1 MKRLITLLI
10 FGAVAF
16 AIYCAATGYRPA
28 WLEPYWH
35 APVTKE
41 ATGRRARN
49 PDEAISVLVTL
60 VKRQDVPVNLEA
72 IGTAQPLNQV
82 VVRAQIDGRLSEV
95 LFKDGQDVKAGDIL
109 ARIDATTY
117 QAQYD
122 QTLAKKA
129 QDEAQLANAL
139 KDLERYKTLAS
150 TQFTSRQQADTQAS
164 TVAQLQA
171 LVQYDTGVIANAKA
185 ILDYAVIKAP
195 IDGRAGFRAVDPGNV
210 IHAGDTAGLV
220 TITRLQPIGVVFNL
234 PQQYLRAA
242 NEASKLAPLSVAV
255 LDADSAKPLDQGMV
269 TTIDNQV
276 DATTGSVKFR
286 AEFPNAT
293 LQLWP
298 GQFVNI
304 KLVLSTLKGV
314 LTVPTVAVQRG
325 PAGAFIYA
333 VADGKAVAVQVTV
346 PRQDETTAVIEGA
359 VIEGQSIVTSGFARL
374 KDGAK
379 ISFGDAPASPQ
390 IKPREA
396 KPAADGAE
404 AAVPEAAVP
413 ADVPAAKNPEAKP
426 TPDTSVTEPKK
437 RRKKDGANAPA
448 GAPVATP

>member
-1 MKRLITLLI
+1 MKRLITLLVL
-10 FGAVAF
+10 GAVAF

-35 APVTKE
+35 APVAKE

-49 PDEAISVLVTL
+49 PDEAIAVLVTP

-171 LVQYDTGVIANAKA
+171 LVQYDAGVIANAKA

-234 PQQYLRAA
+234 PQQHLRAA
-242 NEASKLAPLSVAV
+242 NEASKLAPLNVAV

-286 AEFPNAT
+286 AEFPNAN

-325 PAGAFIYA
+325 PAGAFVYA
-333 VADGKAVAVQVTV
+333 VAEGKAVAVPVNV
-346 PRQDETTAVIEGA
+346 PRQDETTAVVEGA
-359 VIEGQSIVTSGFARL
+359 VSEGQSIITSGFARL

-379 ISFGDAPASPQ
+379 ISVGDAPAVAEPK
-390 IKPREA
+390 KPEA
-396 KPAADGAE
+396 QPAADGTDAPV
-404 AAVPEAAVP
+404 AP
-413 ADVPAAKNPEAKP
+413 KNPEVKQ
-426 TPDTSVTEPKK
+426 TPDTPAAEPKK

-448 GAPVATP
+448 GAPAAAP

>member
-1 MKRLITLLI
+1 ML
-10 FGAVAF
+10 VA
-16 AIYCAATGYRPA
+16 P
-28 WLEPYWH
+28 
-35 APVTKE
+35 
-41 ATGRRARN
+41 
-49 PDEAISVLVTL
+49 

-95 LFKDGQDVKAGDIL
+95 TFKDGQDVKAGDIL

-129 QDEAQLANAL
+129 QDEAQLGNAL

-150 TQFTSRQQADTQAS
+150 TQYSSRQQADTQAAS
-164 TVAQLQA
+164 VAQFQA
-171 LVQYDTGVIANAKA
+171 QIQYDAGVIANARA

-195 IDGRAGFRAVDPGNV
+195 ISGRAGFRAVDPGNV

-220 TITRLQPIGVVFNL
+220 TITQLRPIGVVFNL

-242 NEASKLAPLSVAV
+242 NAANKQAALSVSV
-255 LDADSAKPLDQGMV
+255 IDADSAKVLDQGQV

-286 AEFPNAT
+286 AEFPNSN

-298 GQFVNI
+298 GQFVSI
-304 KLVLSTLKGV
+304 KLVLSTLRGV

-325 PAGAFIYA
+325 PNGAFIYA
-333 VADGKAVAVQVTV
+333 AIDGKSAAIPVSV
-346 PRQDETTAVIEGA
+346 PRQDENTAVIEGA
-359 VIEGQSIVTSGFARL
+359 VTQGQSIITSGFARL
-374 KDGAK
+374 KEGAK
-379 ISFGDAPASPQ
+379 ISVGGETQAVPDVKAEVQTPPQEGAAKAGEAPAGVGNAGVADGVSGSQ
-390 IKPREA
+390 TA
-396 KPAADGAE
+396 KPGPGA
-404 AAVPEAAVP
+404 
-413 ADVPAAKNPEAKP
+413 
-426 TPDTSVTEPKK
+426 TSVEPKK
-437 RRKKDGANAPA
+437 RRKKDGANAAGDAAAPA
-448 GAPVATP
+448 AAP